1 MVLVV
6 MVVVVVVVL
15 MLVVAVGGLLLLV
28 LVMGGAGDAGT
39 SAGASGGCLNLEY
52 PPMPGR
58 TVLGCNSDAGWQ
70 C

>member
-6 MVVVVVVVL
+6 MVVVV
-15 MLVVAVGGLLLLV
+15 LLV
-28 LVMGGAGDAGT
+28 LVMGGAGDAGN